1 MACQLAL
8 KIVNVAADFS
18 ALGSQGC
25 DDVSFG
31 HCLFGA
37 IGLKV

>member
-1 MACQLAL
+1 MACQLAF
-8 KIVNVAADFS
+8 KVVNMAADFG
-18 ALGSQGC
+18 ALGSKGC

-31 HCLFGA
+31 LCLFGA